1 MADITLTP
9 EQIEAIAEETYNK
22 ILEGS
27 ANSIV
32 YDKVISAPTTD
43 AERARWS
50 IPAIRDAT
58 APASRQAGNIN
69 LQAAIEGFGA
79 QAVAEIDA
87 AVDEGKGELNT
98 LKTTLSGQLK
108 EEKDAALSSI
118 GTKQAAAESALED
131 KETALEGTLD
141 TYAEGLKPEL
151 QAYVDEAE
159 GQAQLA
165 TQKANEAGGKADDAE
180 ASKDEA
186 ALLLTQIQALKAQI
200 EALSQSKVVAPAM
213 VEGAEMGITL
223 TTYGGN
229 PYLALSQIETVDEE
243 ETA

>member
-1 MADITLTP
+1 MADDPSLN
-9 EQIEAIAEETYNK
+9 ELVQETYDYFQENGTALDENVILAPDDDAGWAQIRIVALQDDGSQQLCG
-22 ILEGS
+22 ILELADILEKYGGD
-27 ANSIV
+27 V
-32 YDKVISAPTTD
+32 V
-43 AERARWS
+43 
-50 IPAIRDAT
+50 
-58 APASRQAGNIN
+58 
-69 LQAAIEGFGA
+69 AAKTEVLADIEKA
-79 QAVAEIDA
+79 
-87 AVDEGKGELNT
+87 LT
-98 LKTTLSGQLK
+98 S
-108 EEKDAALSSI
+108 ALSSI

-131 KETALEGTLD
+131 KETALEGSLD
-141 TYAEGLKPEL
+141 TYTEGLKPEL

-213 VEGAEMGITL
+213 VEGTEMGITL
-223 TTYGGN
+223 TVYGGS
-229 PYLALSQIETVDEE
+229 PYLALSEIETVDEE

>member
-9 EQIEAIAEETYNK
+9 EQIEEIAEETYNK

-32 YDKVISAPTTD
+32 YDTVISAPTTD

-50 IPAIRDAT
+50 IPAIKDANT
-58 APASRQAGNIN
+58 PASRQAGNIN
-69 LQAAIEGFGA
+69 LQAALEGFGA
-79 QAVAEIDA
+79 QAVAQVEA
-87 AVDEGKGELNT
+87 AVDEGKEELNT
-98 LKTTLSGQLK
+98 LKTTLSGQL
-108 EEKDAALSSI
+108 EDEKIAALSSI
-118 GTKQAAAESALED
+118 DAKQASAESALED

-159 GQAQLA
+159 AQANLA
-165 TQKANEAGGKADDAE
+165 TQKASE
-180 ASKDEA
+180 ASQSASTSEAKADEA
-186 ALLLTQIQALKAQI
+186 ADTLAQIQSLKDQI
-200 EALSQSKVVAPAM
+200 AALSASVVAPVVVFDGVA
-213 VEGAEMGITL
+213 
-223 TTYGGN
+223 Y
-229 PYLALSQIETVDEE
+229 TVSSYWLDGVLYQDYAVVQT